1 MLNNVLKEFSERL
14 HQHHGRVGLR
24 TRKIFVDPIFVEQTR
39 YLHPPSLS
47 E

>member
-1 MLNNVLKEFSERL
+1 MLNNVLIEFSERL
-14 HQHHGRVGLR
+14 HQHHERVGLR
-24 TRKIFVDPIFVEQTR
+24 FQKIFVDRIFVEQTR

>member
-14 HQHHGRVGLR
+14 HQHQTRVGLR
-24 TRKIFVDPIFVEQTR
+24 NRKIFVDPIFVEQTR

>member
-1 MLNNVLKEFSERL
+1 MLNNVLNQFSERL

-24 TRKIFVDPIFVEQTR
+24 TLKIFVDPIFVEQTR
-39 YLHPPSLS
+39 YLHPPIPS